1 MLFRLSS
8 STQCAFSS
16 SAKILFQTGFLLKY
30 PISQRN
36 IRICF
41 WPTLSLTTGKICQ
54 IFLLISDVFAIACFA
69 ILQISSFSVQY
80 LLFTNTFT
88 GSRRRICETILL
100 TDVFAMTGFYL
111 GLIVIEKE
119 KDVRLLDL
127 YVSHFHTNHNSLLAI
142 IGSGQELK
150 NKRRM
155 SMIRL
160 RPSKAPSPYMQFITC
175 KKIQIYKNQFNMGAN
190 NRTKAKTMKK

>member
-1 MLFRLSS
+1 MRILFL
-8 STQCAFSS
+8 

-36 IRICF
+36 IRTCF

-100 TDVFAMTGFYL
+100 TDVFAMTGFKL
-111 GLIVIEKE
+111 GLIEKE
-119 KDVRLLDL
+119 KDVCLLDL
-127 YVSHFHTNHNSLLAI
+127 YFPIFYTHHNSLLAM
-142 IGSGQELK
+142 IGSGHELK
-150 NKRRM
+150 NRRRM

-160 RPSKAPSPYMQFITC
+160 RPSKAPSP
-175 KKIQIYKNQFNMGAN
+175 
-190 NRTKAKTMKK
+190 